1 MRLIEKKKK
10 RKKEHKLKIKNN
22 VANLGERNKT
32 SIWEIMKKIIL
43 GVFGVCF
50 LITIFNF

>member
-32 SIWEIMKKIIL
+32 SIWEILKKIIL
-43 GVFGVCF
+43 GVFGECF
-50 LITIFNF
+50 QITILSF